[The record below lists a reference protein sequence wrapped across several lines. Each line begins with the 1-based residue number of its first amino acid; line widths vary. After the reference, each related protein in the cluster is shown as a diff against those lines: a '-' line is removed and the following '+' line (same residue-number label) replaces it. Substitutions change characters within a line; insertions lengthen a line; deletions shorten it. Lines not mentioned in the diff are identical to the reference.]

1 MTLEPL
7 GAEIVIADLVL
18 SIGELIMIL
27 LIEHERLPTIVLN
40 IVVIVHR

>member
-7 GAEIVIADLVL
+7 GTEIVIAHLVL

-27 LIEHERLPTIVLN
+27 LIEHQ
-40 IVVIVHR
+40 